1 RRLPCAPQPMYAPV
15 MTADTEA
22 IARLVHAYAERLD
35 AGDLE
40 GVAELFARGT
50 LRSNRTDA
58 VRRGRNDALALYRE
72 TVALYDGVPCT
83 KHVITNLVI
92 DVDAQCA
99 AASARSYFTVL
110 QARPELPL
118 QVIIA
123 GRYHDRFERVEGVWG
138 FADRLILVDLVG
150 DLRWHLKRNAIAAP
164 LRTGR
169 PALRPPHSAP

>member
-1 RRLPCAPQPMYAPV
+1 
-15 MTADTEA
+15 MTPDHDA
-22 IARLVHAYAERLD
+22 IARLVHLYAERLD
-35 AGDLE
+35 GGDLD

-58 VRRGRNDALALYRE
+58 VRRGRDEARALYRD

-92 DVDAQCA
+92 DVAADAA
-99 AASARSYFTVL
+99 TARSYFTVL

-123 GRYHDRFERVEGVWG
+123 GRYHDRFERDDGLWR

-150 DLRWHLKRNAIAAP
+150 DLSRHLKRNPIGGP
-164 LRTGR
+164 
-169 PALRPPHSAP
+169 

>member
-1 RRLPCAPQPMYAPV
+1 
-15 MTADTEA
+15 MTPDHEA
-22 IARLVHAYAERLD
+22 IARLVHLYAERLD
-35 AGDLE
+35 GGDLD

-58 VRRGRNDALALYRE
+58 VRRGRDEARALYRD

-92 DVDAQCA
+92 DVAADA
-99 AASARSYFTVL
+99 AAATARSYFTVL

-123 GRYHDRFERVEGVWG
+123 GRYHDRFEREDNLWR
-138 FADRLILVDLVG
+138 FTDRLILVDLVG
-150 DLRWHLKRNAIAAP
+150 DLSRHLKRNPIA
-164 LRTGR
+164 G
-169 PALRPPHSAP
+169 